1 MRGFTTNLFLLR
13 TQKHS
18 VLLLFRKSKRKARPE
33 EILMTASP
41 PRPGRPV
48 LGSTT
53 GRPVMAA
60 LDLFGRRW
68 TLRVLWELRDGA
80 VGFRLLQQRKLMDR
94 ELRRRVRR
102 FPPGGSMTICPPGQ
116 RERDVGWGGGS
127 GGSGS
132 PAGCRSR

>member
-13 TQKHS
+13 TQKRS
-18 VLLLFRKSKRKARPE
+18 VVLLVRKSKRKARPE

-48 LGSTT
+48 RGSTT
-53 GRPVMAA
+53 GGPVMAA

-94 ELRRRVRR
+94 ELRRRV
-102 FPPGGSMTICPPGQ
+102 
-116 RERDVGWGGGS
+116 
-127 GGSGS
+127 
-132 PAGCRSR
+132 